1 MFHAL
6 EYTFVLKVEVICACI
21 ACIIISKPSTT
32 EQNEVHIM
40 FFFIYN
46 LDMTFIIILNWRYNN
61 ICFSCR
67 DREVAGLDTVVPL
80 ETTAAYDIKAV
91 ISGVRT
97 CITIE
102 M

>member
-1 MFHAL
+1 MCLCQQSHVFS
-6 EYTFVLKVEVICACI
+6 Y
-21 ACIIISKPSTT
+21 SKSSTSNS
-32 EQNEVHIM
+32 EES
-40 FFFIYN
+40 
-46 LDMTFIIILNWRYNN
+46 RYNN

-91 ISGVRT
+91 ISGVCT
-97 CITIE
+97 CITID